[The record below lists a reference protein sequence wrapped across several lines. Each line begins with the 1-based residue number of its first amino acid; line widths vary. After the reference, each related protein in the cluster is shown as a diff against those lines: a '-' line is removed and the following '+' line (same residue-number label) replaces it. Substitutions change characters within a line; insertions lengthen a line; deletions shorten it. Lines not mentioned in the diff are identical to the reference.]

1 MDMTKQHTA
10 TIHSKATDEMY
21 LVGIDVGTTNI
32 RVTAYDVDGTVLLS
46 GTSTIDDPTLAGW
59 ERALREAAV
68 HLPNERIVCSVDG
81 TSGTVVLVDENGE
94 QVFRPRMYHE
104 SAPKWGDVL
113 RSLDVAEELS
123 SKGVSLS
130 ATSPLAKILA
140 LRDEHPER
148 FRRVEWILNP
158 ATWLLYRLHYTSGP
172 WREVETDWTNALK
185 FGADV
190 LGNDPA
196 WFTPLF
202 DAVDLSTD
210 LLPRIRPPGS
220 PIGHATSDLAMDAG
234 LSDAELYLGMTDGN
248 ASALAA
254 GCLEPGDCSVL
265 CSPTS
270 VVKYVAEQV
279 DPHRSLYY
287 HRHPIDGFIAGA
299 AFETGVVLEWFCEH
313 VLGVDQER
321 GLELAQKVPAGEEYR
336 TYLQGNRS
344 PFFDPQMGMTILDL
358 WAESA
363 TSPEHTRGRLVRG
376 IATSIALAEYTYL
389 PLIEDHFST
398 SIDRVQLVS
407 SGSTDGSDPLGWW
420 NVLRASLW
428 NREVVRLEP
437 RTTAGTLIP
446 AALSASIYDD
456 IEEANDSLLR
466 SMGRVPVKDEVRE
479 MYAPHR
485 DSFATEWSHLHSLY
499 ESFPGRKK

>member
-1 MDMTKQHTA
+1 MHEPKQHAPRT
-10 TIHSKATDEMY
+10 TDEAY
-21 LVGIDVGTTNI
+21 LVGIDIGTTDI
-32 RVTAYDVDGTVLLS
+32 RITAYGVDGTVLLS
-46 GTSTIDDPTLAGW
+46 GTATIDEPSLTSW

-104 SAPKWGDVL
+104 SEPAWGDVL
-113 RSLDVAEELS
+113 GSLDVAEDLS
-123 SKGVSLS
+123 SKGMSLS

-140 LRDEHPER
+140 LRDEHPTR

-158 ATWLLYRLHYTSGP
+158 ATWLLYRLRGSGP

-190 LGNDPA
+190 LGDDPA

-202 DAVDLSTD
+202 ETVDLSTD
-210 LLPRIRPPGS
+210 VLPRIRPPGT
-220 PIGHATSDLAMDAG
+220 PIGRATSDLAMDAG
-234 LSDAELYLGMTDGN
+234 LGDAELYLGMTDGN

-254 GCLEPGDCSVL
+254 GCLTPGDCSVL

-270 VVKYVAEQV
+270 VVKYVSDRVE
-279 DPHRSLYY
+279 PHASLYY
-287 HRHPIDGFIAGA
+287 HRHPIEGFLAGA

-313 VLGVDQER
+313 VLGVDRER
-321 GLELAQKVPAGEEYR
+321 GLELAQNVPAGAEYR

-344 PFFDPQMGMTILDL
+344 PFFDPRMGLTILDL
-358 WAESA
+358 WADST
-363 TSPEHTRGRLVRG
+363 TSPERTRGRLVRG
-376 IATSIALAEYTYL
+376 IATSIAFAEYTYL
-389 PLIEDHFST
+389 PLIEEHFAT
-398 SIDRVQLVS
+398 SIDQIQLVS
-407 SGSTDGSDPLGWW
+407 SGATDGSDPLGWW

-428 NREVVRLEP
+428 DYEVIRREP
-437 RTTAGTLIP
+437 RTTAGVLIP

-456 IEEANDSLLR
+456 IEAANDSLLR
-466 SMGRVPVKDEVRE
+466 SMGRVPIDEEVRE
-479 MYAPHR
+479 TYAPR
-485 DSFATEWSHLHSLY
+485 RESFRAEWRRVHSLY
-499 ESFPGRKK
+499 ESLS